1 MWRMKFWWLV
11 HRAPFPRWR
20 TSSEE
25 KGVPEALPPPD
36 ALTDVNLFSPLGRKD
51 SLVQKTKLGG
61 CMEVS
66 HSRSP
71 QCTLQAW
78 AANPG
83 LQLPRSHTDHHHC
96 WFTATPPVTDK
107 DRISASWCPSPP
119 CCGPGSPSWEEAW
132 SSYNGSFH
140 FLFSDFT
147 VYLQHPA
154 RIRPYSFFISTPKIA
169 NWIKSCGK
177 LDF

>member
-61 CMEVS
+61 CLEVS

-78 AANPG
+78 VANSG
-83 LQLPRSHTDHHHC
+83 LQLPRSHTDHHHRWC
-96 WFTATPPVTDK
+96 HCH
-107 DRISASWCPSPP
+107 SASDWQRQNKRILVPLAPLLWPRVSVLGGGMKQLQWKLPFP
-119 CCGPGSPSWEEAW
+119 LLWLYSI
-132 SSYNGSFH
+132 SSTS
-140 FLFSDFT
+140 SQD
-147 VYLQHPA
+147 
-154 RIRPYSFFISTPKIA
+154 
-169 NWIKSCGK
+169 
-177 LDF
+177 